1 MKMTVAFAASLAISA
16 VGVRTGVAA
25 AQDNRGGFAA
35 LREREQAPCALT
47 TPVLDSAREDV
58 QEILF
63 SASRLLIELR
73 HEQGIPDSP
82 TKVTVQPVSDGAVCR
97 RLASQLDH
105 VVSPSTRLAVLRV
118 GPIFYARDPDQ
129 KQATGI
135 FADSTLRV
143 LMRMGAA
150 LEKK

>member
-1 MKMTVAFAASLAISA
+1 MKMTVAFAVSLAISA

-63 SASRLLIELR
+63 SASRLVVELR

-82 TKVTVQPVSDGAVCR
+82 TQVRVLPVSDGSVCR

-105 VVSPSTRLAVLRV
+105 VLSPSTRLAVLRV
-118 GPIFYARDPDQ
+118 GPIFYVRDPDQ
-129 KQATGI
+129 SRATGL

-143 LMRMGAA
+143 VMRMGAP
-150 LEKK
+150 LDK